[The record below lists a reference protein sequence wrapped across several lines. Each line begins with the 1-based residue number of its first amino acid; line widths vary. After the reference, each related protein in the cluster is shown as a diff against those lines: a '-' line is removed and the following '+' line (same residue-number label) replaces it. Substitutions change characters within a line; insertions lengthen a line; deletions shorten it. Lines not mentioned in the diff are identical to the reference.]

1 MGKKV
6 TKEVTLGIMESI
18 VEGKAEFTN
27 FGPLSD
33 LQIMDI
39 PGFEADLSNQDYR
52 EAFIYNLKARI
63 DLLKETNNGLNELP
77 NEAAY
82 SIMKLVNLLAWLK

>member
-6 TKEVTLGIMESI
+6 TKEVTLGILESI

-27 FGPLSD
+27 FGPLSQ

-39 PGFEADLSNQDYR
+39 PGFEADLSDVEYR
-52 EAFIYNLKARI
+52 NAFVSSMHSRHAFIISNRVGGYSFNDLPVEANKSIKAI
-63 DLLKETNNGLNELP
+63 IE
-77 NEAAY
+77 
-82 SIMKLVNLLAWLK
+82 KL